1 MGKHLFY
8 KTQTLYSPLN
18 VQITI
23 VISIEG
29 GGGGYPFDNAL
40 SPTLP
45 TEQWR
50 TPLRRYATCTNLTTE
65 GQCRAMKWGNECVTF
80 IDNEGDKQS
89 EVNLDEED
97 TKGRLGFVA
106 GSDKNIW
113 FYTQYEM

>member
-1 MGKHLFY
+1 
-8 KTQTLYSPLN
+8 
-18 VQITI
+18 
-23 VISIEG
+23 
-29 GGGGYPFDNAL
+29 
-40 SPTLP
+40 
-45 TEQWR
+45 
-50 TPLRRYATCTNLTTE
+50 
-65 GQCRAMKWGNECVTF
+65 MKWGNECVTF